1 MWYYITMM
9 KLPRYKKNP
18 IAKELR
24 TVKFRK
30 RIVASRKV
38 YNRKRIPKLAGLND
52 GVIG

>member
-1 MWYYITMM
+1 MM

-30 RIVASRKV
+30 RIVAARKA
-38 YNRKRIPKLAGLND
+38 YNRKRIPKLVVLND
-52 GVIG
+52 GLME

>member
-1 MWYYITMM
+1 MM

-38 YNRKRIPKLAGLND
+38 YNRKRVSKLAAFID
-52 GVIG
+52 GMLG